1 MKIEENKIQEYTGD
15 SFTVVKNNGVSKMTF
30 SNGDWIENKEYYGQ
44 ILLGDCVECLKIS
57 DLYKDFS
64 YDKILILGLGLG
76 LVPNYAK
83 HVKNCSVVDV
93 VDNNAEL
100 ISYVNY
106 LDDSINVIEADVF
119 SYEPTKEY
127 DLILIDLWWNEEDV
141 TEEIQTQLNNI
152 YNTYLTNEGKII
164 FPLITKQ
171 INKEWE

>member
-1 MKIEENKIQEYTGD
+1 MKIQENKIKEYSGTTFNVIKVD
-15 SFTVVKNNGVSKMTF
+15 GVSRITF
-30 SNGDWIENKEYYGQ
+30 NNGDWIENKEYYGNVF
-44 ILLGDCVECLKIS
+44 LGDCVNCEKINE
-57 DLYKDFS
+57 LYKDFS

-93 VDNNAEL
+93 IDNNAEL

-106 LDDSINVIEADVF
+106 LDDSINIIKADVF

-171 INKEWE
+171 INKE

>member
-1 MKIEENKIQEYTGD
+1 MIIDENKIQEYSGTT
-15 SFTVVKNNGVSKMTF
+15 FNVVKNNGVSKLEF
-30 SNGDWIENKEYYGQ
+30 VHGGWIQNKEYYGR
-44 ILLGDCVECLKIS
+44 IMLGDCNECLKIS

-83 HVKNCSVVDV
+83 HIKNCSVIDV

-106 LDDSINVIEADVF
+106 LDDSISIIEANVF

-127 DLILIDLWWNEEDV
+127 DLILIDLWWDEEDV

-171 INKEWE
+171 INKE